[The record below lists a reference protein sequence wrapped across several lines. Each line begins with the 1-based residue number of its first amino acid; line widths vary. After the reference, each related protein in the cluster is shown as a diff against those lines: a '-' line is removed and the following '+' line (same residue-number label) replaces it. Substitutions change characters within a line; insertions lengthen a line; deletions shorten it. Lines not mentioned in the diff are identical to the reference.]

1 MRFPPDALAA
11 IADGRIDLAFR
22 RWDRPRAT
30 AGGTQRTPI
39 GVIGFDSVQMV
50 SRDALSEEEA
60 RRAGFETR
68 DQLLAFLDHRQ
79 DGEIYRV
86 QLRIA
91 GPDPR
96 IALRESIPDEHEA
109 AEIAQRLA
117 RLDQFSTHGP
127 WTQAVLEA
135 IRDQPGRRAG
145 DLAAEMDRP
154 RLPFKADVRKLKE
167 LGLTESLEIGY
178 RLSVRGEAVL
188 ERLSGQEAPSTRTR
202 TAKAGSLP
210 RHRRRSSA

>member
-1 MRFPPDALAA
+1 MRFPPDTLAA

-30 AGGTQRTPI
+30 EGGTQRTPI
-39 GVIGFDSVQMV
+39 GVIGFESVQLV
-50 SRDALSEEEA
+50 SRDAVSEDEA

-68 DQLLAFLDHRQ
+68 DELLAFLDHRTE
-79 DGEIYRV
+79 GVIYRV

-96 IALRESIPDEHEA
+96 IALRETVPDDDEA
-109 AEIAQRLA
+109 AEIMQRLA

-135 IRDQPGRRAG
+135 ICDQPGRRAG
-145 DLAAEMDRP
+145 DLAAEMERP
-154 RLPFKADVRKLKE
+154 RLPFKMDVRKLKE

-178 RLSVRGEAVL
+178 RLSPRGEAIL
-188 ERLSGQEAPSTRTR
+188 KRLI
-202 TAKAGSLP
+202 SL
-210 RHRRRSSA
+210 R